1 MKKNLTFAEA
11 FFNKVNN
18 VLTKPDITVNKLI
31 KLYNEYENPKVK
43 QYILA
48 VIRETDNINDEVKNK
63 FLNYL
68 KLID

>member
-68 KLID
+68 KLIE

>member
-1 MKKNLTFAEA
+1 MKKNLTLAEV
-11 FFNKVNN
+11 FFIKVNN

-48 VIRETDNINDEVKNK
+48 VIRETDNIKDEIKNK
-63 FLNYL
+63 FFNYL
-68 KLID
+68 KLLE

>member
-48 VIRETDNINDEVKNK
+48 VIRETDNIKDEIKNK
-63 FLNYL
+63 FFNYL
-68 KLID
+68 KLIE

>member
-68 KLID
+68 KLLE